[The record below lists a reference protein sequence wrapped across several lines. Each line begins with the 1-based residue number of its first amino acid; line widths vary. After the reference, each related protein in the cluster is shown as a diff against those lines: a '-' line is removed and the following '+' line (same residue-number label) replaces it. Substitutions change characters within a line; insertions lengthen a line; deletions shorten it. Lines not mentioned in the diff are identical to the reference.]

1 MYFCGTDCLLDNLVF
16 GYSFIQIPNHYLYFY
31 KVNNNN
37 VASNN
42 VVKIKEIKNE
52 NY

>member
-1 MYFCGTDCLLDNLVF
+1 MQFCGTDCLLDNLIF
-16 GYSFIQIPNHYLYFY
+16 GYSFIQKSNCILFSY

-37 VASNN
+37 VTSNN

-52 NY
+52 NR